1 MEASL
6 KNQPFFS
13 KPRVLSWEEG
23 PLAAY
28 LSPSVAVLWIKAEYF
43 KWSSH
48 VSRSGFIRG
57 EASREMLT
65 DI

>member
-6 KNQPFFS
+6 KNQS
-13 KPRVLSWEEG
+13 STKPWVLSWEEG

-28 LSPSVAVLWIKAEYF
+28 PSPSVAVLCKKVEYF

-48 VSRSGFIRG
+48 FCRNGFVRG